1 MYVLFSILLLTYPKL
16 EKSQNILYPSFTAGL
31 LSNAL
36 HRLHLHPCNPL
47 KVTAVVGEK
56 GQVVLQSSGSDE
68 QIEVTDE
75 GACGS
80 ETAAFSAKDLD
91 NGLVETK
98 YSDTTKKV
106 LRSCASPSGSRE

>member
-1 MYVLFSILLLTYPKL
+1 
-16 EKSQNILYPSFTAGL
+16 
-31 LSNAL
+31 
-36 HRLHLHPCNPL
+36 
-47 KVTAVVGEK
+47 VTAVVGEK

-106 LRSCASPSGSRE
+106 IEVLRIAFRIA